1 MQMTT
6 WALEHMAIRD
16 RLSPPTTGIRL
27 ALRRRSKQNSNNKKH
42 AQEKKQ
48 LSNKKTD
55 GTH

>member
-27 ALRRRSKQNSNNKKH
+27 ALRRRSKQNSNNKKL
-42 AQEKKQ
+42 AQTQ
-48 LSNKKTD
+48 LR
-55 GTH
+55 